1 MTRLYGR
8 SIVGGCGAE
17 IHLSQLW
24 KLASSSRTLA
34 WETSRPRRF
43 AFTGTNSAQAS
54 AVVSHDY
61 EREPSQREPMF
72 CEGMMECD

>member
-1 MTRLYGR
+1 
-8 SIVGGCGAE
+8 
-17 IHLSQLW
+17 
-24 KLASSSRTLA
+24 LA